1 MQNPNPNVHNSTHN
15 LYSANH
21 KPNLQN
27 LNPSF
32 ICSDLTPNLLCTMQ
46 TQLPHLHHPNLHNPT
61 QNLIRLSPTPAL
73 IHTTLTLTCTIL
85 NPLES
90 GRKGLKPE
98 KPNPPL
104 HRAGRDRNSRGTFL
118 CQPPGTRGPAPE
130 PAPGP
135 CVHKE
140 RPRGNRPGPAV
151 SGGAGE
157 TQSRGE
163 RRPPGREGNSSRGRK
178 SLPGGSGRASRS
190 EGGYPPRRGE
200 PRMKKVSRK
209 SQNEK
214 YRLKYSRL
222 RRAAKAMVFENA
234 ALCDE
239 IARLEEKF
247 LRAREERR
255 FLFTKL
261 LQLQALSAEEESP
274 AVPLGGISAGYGV
287 APTPGPDE
295 PAPVG
300 KRPKKGK
307 ENGRAA
313 KRRAAPDR
321 GVRRLVQPVPL
332 DSSGRP
338 VFPIALSGLTV
349 YSLGEIV
356 ADRPGFHEEGAIY
369 PVGFCSTRVYA
380 SMRRPDQRCL
390 YTCQIKDGGVGP
402 RFEIVPE
409 DEPGSALAGSTADTC
424 HAQLLA
430 AISAARGR
438 PYPELEAAGAD
449 FFGFSHPAVHNL
461 IQSCPGARKCGA
473 YRWVRFEVCR
483 PGDGQV
489 PQGLPDNCAATDFQ
503 SFRRRAQE
511 EEERDR
517 GAGGRALGLTPAQA
531 FTSPCSY
538 EEVFLSRPLESPGHG
553 SPDGSDD

>member
-1 MQNPNPNVHNSTHN
+1 
-15 LYSANH
+15 
-21 KPNLQN
+21 
-27 LNPSF
+27 
-32 ICSDLTPNLLCTMQ
+32 
-46 TQLPHLHHPNLHNPT
+46 
-61 QNLIRLSPTPAL
+61 
-73 IHTTLTLTCTIL
+73 
-85 NPLES
+85 
-90 GRKGLKPE
+90 
-98 KPNPPL
+98 
-104 HRAGRDRNSRGTFL
+104 
-118 CQPPGTRGPAPE
+118 
-130 PAPGP
+130 
-135 CVHKE
+135 
-140 RPRGNRPGPAV
+140 
-151 SGGAGE
+151 
-157 TQSRGE
+157 
-163 RRPPGREGNSSRGRK
+163 
-178 SLPGGSGRASRS
+178 
-190 EGGYPPRRGE
+190 
-200 PRMKKVSRK
+200 MKKVSRK

-261 LQLQALSAEEESP
+261 LQLQALTAEEESP
-274 AVPLGGISAGYGV
+274 AVPLGGISAGYSV
-287 APTPGPDE
+287 APTPGPDD
-295 PAPVG
+295 PAPAG

-332 DSSGRP
+332 DPSGRP
-338 VFPIALSGLTV
+338 VFPIALGGLTV

-356 ADRPGFHEEGAIY
+356 ADRPGFHDEGAIY

-390 YTCQIKDGGVGP
+390 YTCQIKDGGAGP

-409 DEPGSALAGSTADTC
+409 DEPGSALAGTTADTC
-424 HAQLLA
+424 HTQLLA

-438 PYPELEAAGAD
+438 PYPELEPAGAD

-489 PQGLPDNCAATDFQ
+489 PQGLPDNCAAIDFQ

-517 GAGGRALGLTPAQA
+517 GGGGPGGRALGLTPAQA
-531 FTSPCSY
+531 FTSPRSY
-538 EEVFLSRPLESPGHG
+538 GDVFLSRPPTSPGHG